1 MENRILAKVN
11 GKEISLLDVEN
22 FIQRLEPQTAAQYR
36 NEEGIK
42 HVLKELINQEL
53 FLSDANERKLDETDA
68 FKQELDKARDFIL
81 TQLNINS
88 IMAATRLD
96 DADVRA
102 YFNQDPTKFG
112 EKETA
117 DTSHILVESEELCL
131 ELRNKIVSEEISFE
145 DAAKQHSTC
154 PSNERGGTLGSYERG
169 QMVPEYDNVAF
180 TLAINEISIPV
191 KTEFG
196 YHLIKLNSKTEGEK
210 PVFDK
215 VKDKVKNDLSS
226 QLQREAYLAKV
237 NEMRKKFLVEML

>member
-53 FLSDANERKLDETDA
+53 FLSDAIERKLDETDT

-102 YFNQDPTKFG
+102 HFNQDPTKFG
-112 EKETA
+112 KKETA

-131 ELRNKIVSEEISFE
+131 ELRDKIINEEISFE
-145 DAAKQHSTC
+145 EAAKQHSTC

-191 KTEFG
+191 KTQFG

-215 VKDKVKNDLSS
+215 VKDKVKNDLYRHDPSFHNNFV
-226 QLQREAYLAKV
+226 RNYT
-237 NEMRKKFLVEML
+237 